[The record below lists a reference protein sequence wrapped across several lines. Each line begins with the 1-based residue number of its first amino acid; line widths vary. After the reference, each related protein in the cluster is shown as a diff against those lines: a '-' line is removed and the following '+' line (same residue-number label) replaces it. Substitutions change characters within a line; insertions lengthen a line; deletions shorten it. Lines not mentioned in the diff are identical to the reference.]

1 MGLFGGSKKYKITDF
16 FTPDELKTITD
27 TILPKLK
34 TGEYGSIM
42 QLTGKGLTDY
52 IKHSD
57 REYSEGRMN
66 SFFKIAETV
75 KQFEPSLEGI
85 LTGGFEKFK
94 NR

>member
-16 FTPDELKTITD
+16 FALDELKTITD

-57 REYSEGRMN
+57 KEYSEGRMN
-66 SFFKIAETV
+66 SFFKIADTV
-75 KQFEPSLEGI
+75 RQFEPSLDGI
-85 LTGGFEKFK
+85 LSEGLKRFK